1 MKYDM
6 FVLLILFLPLISFVF
21 LSLTGKRIAPAVA
34 GLTGI
39 AVLTVTTVLSFYVA
53 YNYFFVNG
61 MVDGVY
67 QKIPVFNEVWLK
79 FTDILSINLGIML
92 DPISVMMLIVI
103 NFISCMVHIYSWNYM
118 HGEDRFQM
126 YYAYLSLFTFSML
139 GLVVAVNLFQMYIF
153 WELVGVS
160 SFLLIGF
167 YYTKASAIAAAKKAF
182 IVTRFADLGFLL
194 GILLVSQGAGT
205 LDFATLIER
214 LSNPHSPFTQA
225 MTAGSFLGL
234 TTLSWGLILIFIGGA
249 GKSAMFPLH
258 IWLPDAMEGPTPVSA
273 LIHAATMVVAGVFLV
288 ARLFPVFAVSAP
300 DALEVVAYVGAITAI
315 FAAVIACTQTDIKR
329 VLAYS
334 TVSQI
339 AFMMFSLGVAGW
351 GEEAQEGFTGSL
363 FHLFTH
369 AFFKA
374 MLFMGAGAV
383 IHAVHSNEM
392 EDMGGMWKKMPIT
405 HASFLIACL
414 AISGVPLF
422 AGFYSKE
429 VILSAAFQGNKL
441 IYGVGLLTSGIT
453 AYYMFRLYFRIFWFK
468 EAAQGHGEH
477 GHDNHEAHTPMM
489 NLALILLMVAT
500 LSVGFLK
507 FGHFVS
513 ADGKPFEIPFHL
525 SLAIPPVLM
534 AVIGISIAYIL
545 FAREN
550 DKPAKIT
557 QALGG
562 FYRAAYHKFY
572 IDEVYLFV
580 TKKILF
586 NLVGRP
592 AAWFDRNVVD
602 NIFNGSAAVT
612 AYTSESVKKM
622 QSGRVQTYATFF
634 LGGVVL
640 VALLIIFSNL

>member
-1 MKYDM
+1 M
-6 FVLLILFLPLISFVF
+6 
-21 LSLTGKRIAPAVA
+21 
-34 GLTGI
+34 
-39 AVLTVTTVLSFYVA
+39 
-53 YNYFFVNG
+53 
-61 MVDGVY
+61 
-67 QKIPVFNEVWLK
+67 
-79 FTDILSINLGIML
+79 
-92 DPISVMMLIVI
+92 
-103 NFISCMVHIYSWNYM
+103 
-118 HGEDRFQM
+118 
-126 YYAYLSLFTFSML
+126 
-139 GLVVAVNLFQMYIF
+139 
-153 WELVGVS
+153 
-160 SFLLIGF
+160 
-167 YYTKASAIAAAKKAF
+167 
-182 IVTRFADLGFLL
+182 
-194 GILLVSQGAGT
+194 
-205 LDFATLIER
+205 
-214 LSNPHSPFTQA
+214 
-225 MTAGSFLGL
+225 
-234 TTLSWGLILIFIGGA
+234 
-249 GKSAMFPLH
+249 
-258 IWLPDAMEGPTPVSA
+258 
-273 LIHAATMVVAGVFLV
+273 
-288 ARLFPVFAVSAP
+288 
-300 DALEVVAYVGAITAI
+300 
-315 FAAVIACTQTDIKR
+315 
-329 VLAYS
+329 
-334 TVSQI
+334 
-339 AFMMFSLGVAGW
+339 
-351 GEEAQEGFTGSL
+351 
-363 FHLFTH
+363 
-369 AFFKA
+369 
-374 MLFMGAGAV
+374 
-383 IHAVHSNEM
+383 
-392 EDMGGMWKKMPIT
+392 
-405 HASFLIACL
+405 
-414 AISGVPLF
+414 
-422 AGFYSKE
+422 
-429 VILSAAFQGNKL
+429 
-441 IYGVGLLTSGIT
+441 LTSGIT

-634 LGGVVL
+634 LGGVLFVDISFCFVL
-640 VALLIIFSNL
+640 SWVLPFFRFQNSGIFISS